1 MDSMLNKK
9 ALWMGLAASL
19 AITPF
24 LVAQL
29 TPPAIQ
35 QPSLPASPGAGD
47 AANRSDG
54 VGAGPLGA
62 PRPAADQG
70 PPGPIAMPAIPWQDA
85 QILTRP
91 APPPEPTTSNPIGGL
106 GYVEIAPPAAVAL
119 PPAAPMLPA
128 PAPTFPALAPVLP
141 APVPVAGVPVAA
153 QEKQPDQQ
161 KKEEPK
167 KKEQPTTEA
176 PAPVPSPTDLEGL
189 RPTAPP
195 PPTFGREA
203 PATSTGQATIG
214 PSAAAAPTNLSDVLS
229 KSNAATGVEV
239 QKRSPLVGDPRIDG
253 LHFGE
258 VVTYADGAY
267 WFPARVDLD
276 TVISKLNANIAS
288 VDIVK
293 GPFSVRYG
301 PGFSFLDVQSLPTP
315 RSDGDYFDVHGS
327 TSLRYQTNAT
337 AWQGEQTVSGG
348 GKDWGFRLSYDIQS
362 ADDYASGNGTKMP
375 SSYNNQFVN
384 FAIGFDLSKDSSLEL
399 RYSHVQQS
407 NVLIP
412 GLVTDINELISDAFS
427 ARYTAVK
434 GSWYDRLTIDAW
446 VNYTS
451 FNGDS
456 SNPQTRQMV
465 PGLDNFLQVPA
476 GFSPVRLDITTNG
489 AALSYGAREIVTWG
503 DTKGFNISVGGDIRV
518 FSSYYNEFDSFNFS
532 TAGNGSGQAA
542 NLGIPNGR
550 QIDPGLLADAR
561 IPVGE
566 NAIIKAGTRVD
577 FVTTQFLGFGPN
589 QNLVDPLNPPA
600 TDYVEHVGNPQGD
613 KVFFLLAGYVTAENK
628 LTNEVTVSAGYG
640 YAERAPTLTELY
652 AGGAFLG
659 LLQNGL
665 NSFYGNAGL
674 RKEDIHQLDVGFNAD
689 YETFRTGGNAFYAFL
704 PNYITYSRESNQ
716 FAVTLLNANGG
727 AGPTFQ
733 TTVPNFGVFRFMN
746 TNLATMYGFNGFAEY
761 DATAWLTPFATLSYV
776 EGWDQT
782 HHEALPGI
790 APLDTRVGLRFHDRG
805 KDPKWGVEYY
815 ARMVAVQDQY
825 AASLGEQ
832 RTGGFVV
839 HNVRAYW
846 QARDNLLLLAGVE
859 NIGNLQY
866 REALDLRTPPVGVFQ
881 PGINFYVGMKVSY

>member
-1 MDSMLNKK
+1 M
-9 ALWMGLAASL
+9 
-19 AITPF
+19 
-24 LVAQL
+24 
-29 TPPAIQ
+29 
-35 QPSLPASPGAGD
+35 PGA
-47 AANRSDG
+47 
-54 VGAGPLGA
+54 A
-62 PRPAADQG
+62 PG
-70 PPGPIAMPAIPWQDA
+70 SLWQEA

-91 APPPEPTTSNPIGGL
+91 TRPLEPTVANPMVGIGHVATARPETAAAPAEAVSAPAPMLPAALEVVPAPMLPTPGLVPPPPPLPVS
-106 GYVEIAPPAAVAL
+106 VEVVPAPAPAAVAL
-119 PPAAPMLPA
+119 PPAPMPTGPDSAAILAVQEKQPEQPKKDQPEAVA
-128 PAPTFPALAPVLP
+128 PAPT
-141 APVPVAGVPVAA
+141 
-153 QEKQPDQQ
+153 
-161 KKEEPK
+161 
-167 KKEQPTTEA
+167 
-176 PAPVPSPTDLEGL
+176 PSPADLEGS

-195 PPTFGREA
+195 PPSFGREA
-203 PATSTGQATIG
+203 QPATTGQSTIG

-229 KSNAATGVEV
+229 KSNAATGVEI

-253 LHFGE
+253 LHFGQ

-276 TVISKLNANIAS
+276 TVISKLNANIS
-288 VDIVK
+288 NVDIVK

-337 AWQGEQTVSGG
+337 AWQGQQSVSGG
-348 GKDWGFRLSYDIQS
+348 NSDWGFRLSYDLQS
-362 ADDYASGNGTKMP
+362 ADDYATGNGTKMP

-384 FAIGFDLSKDSSLEL
+384 FNIGFDLSKDSSLEL
-399 RYSHVQQS
+399 RYMHVQQS

-412 GLVTDINELISDAFS
+412 GLVTDINELVSDAFS
-427 ARYTAVK
+427 VRYTAVK

-446 VNYTS
+446 VNNTI

-465 PGLDNFLQVPA
+465 PGLDNFLQVPT

-503 DTKGFNISVGGDIRV
+503 DTKGFNISVGADIRV
-518 FSSYYNEFDSFNFS
+518 FSSYYNEFDAFNFS
-532 TAGNGSGQAA
+532 TAGNGSGQSA

-550 QIDPGLLADAR
+550 QIDPGILADSS
-561 IPVGE
+561 IPLGE
-566 NAIIKAGTRVD
+566 NVVVKVGTRVD
-577 FVTTQFLGFGPN
+577 FVTTQFLGFGQN
-589 QNLVDPLNPPA
+589 QNLPDPLDPPA

-613 KVFFLLAGYVTAENK
+613 RTYFLFSGYLTGQNK
-628 LTNEVTVSAGYG
+628 ITNELTVSAGYG

-659 LLQNGL
+659 LLQSGL
-665 NSFYGNAGL
+665 NSFYGNVGL
-674 RKEDIHQLDVGFNAD
+674 RKEEIHQLDVGFTAN
-689 YETFRTGGNAFYAFL
+689 YETFRAGGNVFFAFL
-704 PNYITYSRESNQ
+704 PNYITFDRISNQ
-716 FAVTLLNANGG
+716 FTVTLLNANGG
-727 AGPTFQ
+727 AGPTFP

-746 TNLATMYGFNGFAEY
+746 TNLATMYGFNGFLEY
-761 DATAWLTPFATLSYV
+761 DATPWLTPFASLSYV
-776 EGWDQT
+776 EGRDET
-782 HHEALPGI
+782 RHEWLPGI
-790 APLDTRVGLRFHDRG
+790 APLDARLGLRLHDRS

-815 ARMVAVQDQY
+815 ARVVAVQDEF
-825 AASLGEQ
+825 ASSLGEQ

-859 NIGNLQY
+859 NLGNLNY
-866 REALDLRTPPVGVFQ
+866 REALDLRTPPIGVFQ